1 MMVGIVPVVVAVA
14 KHLRHLVGESGNAGS
29 LSPRRMVCVIGVT
42 TAPTSRIGILCIK
55 FDESRIEVGERVPSS
70 YVRLWVP
77 WKPITVHHGRNVV
90 IGRNRLVLQVVLVAV
105 QGRGTDWISR
115 GLIIL

>member
-14 KHLRHLVGESGNAGS
+14 KHLRHLVGESGDACS
-29 LSPRRMVCVIGVT
+29 FSPRRIVCVIGVT
-42 TAPTSRIGILCIK
+42 TAPTSRIRIFCIE
-55 FDESRIEVGERVPSS
+55 FDESRIEVGERIPSS

-77 WKPITVHHGRNVV
+77 WKPITIHHGRNVV

-105 QGRGTDWISR
+105 QGRGTKWISR
-115 GLIIL
+115 SLIVL